1 METLFLS
8 GGNTVPFQSN
18 LKRAM
23 ILSGESIIDLTKS
36 GVSHRHATGRLTCY
50 ADGSLCYADVPM
62 NARLPFHHELKV
74 L

>member
-8 GGNTVPFQSN
+8 GGNTVPFQRN

-36 GVSHRHATGRLTCY
+36 GVSHRQATGRLT
-50 ADGSLCYADVPM
+50 CYADVPM